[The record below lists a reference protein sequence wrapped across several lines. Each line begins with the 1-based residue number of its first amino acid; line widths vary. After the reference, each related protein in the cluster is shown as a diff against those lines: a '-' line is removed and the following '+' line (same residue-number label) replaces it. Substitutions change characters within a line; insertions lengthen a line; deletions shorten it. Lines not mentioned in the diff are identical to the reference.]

1 MDEAFG
7 DDSIVSRSDY
17 AELLEKIHVKAS
29 FLYASEDKT
38 EGYVAIYLNDTDSY
52 CAYITL
58 IAVGTAF
65 QRRHVGQSLLSASLM
80 QARLAGMKNCRLEVK
95 KHNIKAIQ
103 FYQTNGFVFDKEND
117 DSFYM
122 RKELRE

>member
-1 MDEAFG
+1 MNRD
-7 DDSIVSRSDY
+7 DY
-17 AELLEKIHVKAS
+17 AVLLEKIHVRAS

-38 EGYVAIYLNDTDSY
+38 EGYVAIYLNDTEGY

-58 IAVGTAF
+58 IAVGIPF
-65 QRRHVGQSLLSASLM
+65 QCKHVGSALLSAALM
-80 QARLAGMKNCRLEVK
+80 QAHLAGMKTCRLEVK
-95 KHNIKAIQ
+95 KHNTRAIE

-122 RKELRE
+122 RKEL